1 MKSSFKVWETN
12 GKSKF
17 QRWKLNPIILNQ
29 VETLQSSN
37 KLAFLPVFP
46 IHPTNILK
54 YYLKHSILYPNL
66 LHIFNNVGTWKKL
79 DVLLFF
85 VFVGSW
91 RGLPMYCSVSFVF
104 FIVGSWRGLT
114 IKYFDLGFKLSEP
127 ILLNLKVLIWSKT
140 AGWLS
145 SSSES

>member
-54 YYLKHSILYPNL
+54 YNLKHSILYLNL

-79 DVLLFF
+79 EVLLFF

-91 RGLPMYCSVSFVF
+91 RGLSMYNLYSYLWLYLYFFHCWLFASAANVQFVF
-104 FIVGSWRGLT
+104 VF
-114 IKYFDLGFKLSEP
+114 
-127 ILLNLKVLIWSKT
+127 LLF
-140 AGWLS
+140 AHG
-145 SSSES
+145 EAFQ